1 MPTRRQRRVA
11 EQIHRELSLLLLREV
26 SDPRLADVTLTEV
39 RVTPDLL
46 IARIYY
52 SVMGD
57 DQAKA
62 EAKVGLQSAMGFLR
76 TQVAERV
83 QLRFAPEL
91 IFDLDTTAEYA
102 QRIEELLQQIS
113 TEHPEDSNPD
123 GAGETGG
130 DKEVDETQE
139 ASDEQ

>member
-26 SDPRLADVTLTEV
+26 RDPRLADVTLTGV

-57 DQAKA
+57 DQAKL
-62 EAKVGLQSAMGFLR
+62 EAKAGLQSAMGFLR

-102 QRIEELLQQIS
+102 QRIEELLQQIA
-113 TEHPEDSNPD
+113 EHSPPD
-123 GAGETGG
+123 
-130 DKEVDETQE
+130 
-139 ASDEQ
+139 DEQGDDEELEQ